1 MLKGIQKLEEKDGVM
16 VLVSAMC
23 ARNSELLL
31 FFCC

>member
-1 MLKGIQKLEEKDGVM
+1 M

-31 FFCC
+31 FFLLLVAREMFET